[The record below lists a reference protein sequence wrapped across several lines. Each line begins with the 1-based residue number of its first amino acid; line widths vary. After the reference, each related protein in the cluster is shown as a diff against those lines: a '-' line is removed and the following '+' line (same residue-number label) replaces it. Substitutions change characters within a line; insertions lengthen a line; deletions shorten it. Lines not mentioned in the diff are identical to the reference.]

1 MEVESIVTESGAVP
15 ATIAILDGVPHVG
28 KLYHLPISTRLNMP
42 LPLEFNHW
50 RGDPW
55 ADVRHQTHIAR
66 LRLETCWFFFSWA
79 LLFTFFLLNVPSL
92 LAVLTKWI
100 LSMWWATDPS
110 PIQIS
115 SSTACYKL
123 SIIFC
128 LSFNILRTIIGLTS
142 EQLKRLAISGRQ
154 FQKTA
159 RRDIAHVVS
168 TLHTRNSSFLGQ
180 ADFSGVVS
188 YHYASELWHAR
199 SGITSC
205 LAL

>member
-1 MEVESIVTESGAVP
+1 MLVSCTTYQSVPDWICPFLSSSTIGEVIHGQMSGIKR
-15 ATIAILDGVPHVG
+15 TLLDYVW
-28 KLYHLPISTRLNMP
+28 KLV
-42 LPLEFNHW
+42 
-50 RGDPW
+50 D
-55 ADVRHQTHIAR
+55 
-66 LRLETCWFFFSWA
+66 FFFLEPFC
-79 LLFTFFLLNVPSL
+79 LLFFLLNVPSL